1 MNLLD
6 LLIAIPAIGFIVALL
21 IPRVMENAIRMIALR
36 GQSADHPV
44 LLAMPETEYLHF
56 ALLEIL

>member
-21 IPRVMENAIRMIALR
+21 IPRAMEKPS
-36 GQSADHPV
+36 G
-44 LLAMPETEYLHF
+44 
-56 ALLEIL
+56 